1 MVAKSKFSD
10 LRIQNRLPKNSSKNP
25 SRTCKSLPMSD
36 LERLI
41 LAGSP
46 RSRARGKR
54 SQGRDAT
61 RECHKEVVAMRI
73 NSEDS
78 TRVQNTL
85 SSMSSSRS
93 KALERLASAMRINRA
108 SDDAAGLSVSE
119 GLRSLIRENQMAQ
132 RNANDGLGMLQIA
145 DSGGQQITDSLQ
157 RMRELA
163 MQSSNGTYNANDREA
178 MQKEYA
184 ALGEEIGRIAQSTT
198 YNGKSLLAGGDQGV
212 SFQVSGVQGEGSVIS
227 FQANV
232 DLSSNLNLGNIG
244 TAGGAQSALSSIDD
258 TLKNVMGMRSTFGAA
273 MNRLDSTMTNLGN
286 SIANV
291 TDAESRIRDTNY
303 AQETSNNIRD
313 SILQKSALAMAAQAN
328 QANMGIMGLLR

>member
-1 MVAKSKFSD
+1 
-10 LRIQNRLPKNSSKNP
+10 
-25 SRTCKSLPMSD
+25 
-36 LERLI
+36 
-41 LAGSP
+41 
-46 RSRARGKR
+46 
-54 SQGRDAT
+54 
-61 RECHKEVVAMRI
+61 MRI

-291 TDAESRIRDTNY
+291 TDAESRIRDTNF